1 MTPPAE
7 HAHPAEAAARRRA
20 IVLRVVRAAFFI
32 LMITFSLLA
41 ALQQQ
46 QSDSKIFTPDTSWW
60 VPVGLF
66 LAVAVFLYGAAI
78 AVDIATP
85 QKKIATITG
94 VMFGIIAGV
103 LATAALGF
111 IIDLLLESWV
121 QDAKAVDALKPIVNF
136 VKVLMGITF
145 CYIGVTTVLQTQ
157 DDFRLVI
164 PYVEFAKQIRGV
176 RPLLIDSSV
185 LIDGRIIDIAGTGF
199 LQAPLIIPRFVVA
212 ELQTLADSQDSLKRA
227 KGRRGLDYI
236 ARLQRTPRIDV
247 SVDETPVPGKS
258 ADQMLVEMARTMPA
272 LILTTDV
279 ALAQVA
285 RIENIGVLSINDLAN
300 ALKSSV
306 VAGESISVKLLR
318 AGEQPGQ
325 AVGYLPDGAMVV
337 AENGEPLIGKVADLT
352 VISSLQTSAGRLI
365 FARHVAPQREGG
377 APQGPADSDRPHQD
391 AADTTNPADGPA
403 QGPAAEGPE
412 VQSHDEPPGSKP
424 PEKGGGTPPQG
435 HRPLRPG
442 TPRNPRR

>member
-1 MTPPAE
+1 M
-7 HAHPAEAAARRRA
+7 
-20 IVLRVVRAAFFI
+20 
-32 LMITFSLLA
+32 
-41 ALQQQ
+41 
-46 QSDSKIFTPDTSWW
+46 
-60 VPVGLF
+60 
-66 LAVAVFLYGAAI
+66 
-78 AVDIATP
+78 
-85 QKKIATITG
+85 
-94 VMFGIIAGV
+94 
-103 LATAALGF
+103 
-111 IIDLLLESWV
+111 
-121 QDAKAVDALKPIVNF
+121 
-136 VKVLMGITF
+136 
-145 CYIGVTTVLQTQ
+145 
-157 DDFRLVI
+157 
-164 PYVEFAKQIRGV
+164 

-352 VISSLQTSAGRLI
+352 VISSLQTSAGRPI
-365 FARHVAPQREGG
+365 FARHVAPARAARPRGPPTATP
-377 APQGPADSDRPHQD
+377 APGRRRYHQPSRRARAGRRRGPRGSITRR
-391 AADTTNPADGPA
+391 AARW
-403 QGPAAEGPE
+403 QAA
-412 VQSHDEPPGSKP
+412 
-424 PEKGGGTPPQG
+424 
-435 HRPLRPG
+435 
-442 TPRNPRR
+442 